1 MKVKL
6 FVAGLLLSMANGYAQ
21 KGIEDGSR
29 FGHGEDS
36 VRCVQSLNQL
46 SVDIKSENYPDA
58 EKAFDIVYSECP
70 GCSQNFYLQYGP
82 RLFAWKMRNE
92 KDSVKR
98 ADILNKWMALYDT
111 QIKYYGTSP
120 RFPEGWIIGEK
131 SKVYF
136 NHINRGDIKAVKQ
149 AYEWYTKSMELQKER
164 TDLSVLVG
172 VMETSDLILK
182 KDATHKEQFMKD
194 FMAISFSL
202 DEMEKAESKGEAGP
216 GGPGGPDG
224 IKPDQEKDKPGDMNP
239 NRDQNRPEGMNP
251 NRGNRKLEALAE
263 AKGYINQL
271 FATSSAAS
279 CETLTEIYGPQVE
292 ANKANGE
299 FLSQVIRLLK
309 RCKCTES
316 DLYLKVATYMHKIK
330 PTAES
335 AQGMAQ
341 QALKSKDFE
350 KAISYFKEAMSM
362 EANNADKAEDAYSIA
377 LLYAENKQ
385 YSQSRDFARQ
395 SIGFARNY
403 GKSYILIGQL
413 YAMSAKGIYPDDP
426 VMQRTV
432 YYVAYDKMVEA
443 KQADPSCAADADKWI
458 SEYRQQFPSKDDVFM
473 HPELEAGKAITIGGW
488 IQERTTVR

>member
-1 MKVKL
+1 
-6 FVAGLLLSMANGYAQ
+6 
-21 KGIEDGSR
+21 
-29 FGHGEDS
+29 
-36 VRCVQSLNQL
+36 
-46 SVDIKSENYPDA
+46 
-58 EKAFDIVYSECP
+58 
-70 GCSQNFYLQYGP
+70 
-82 RLFAWKMRNE
+82 
-92 KDSVKR
+92 
-98 ADILNKWMALYDT
+98 
-111 QIKYYGTSP
+111 
-120 RFPEGWIIGEK
+120 
-131 SKVYF
+131 
-136 NHINRGDIKAVKQ
+136 
-149 AYEWYTKSMELQKER
+149 MELQKER

-172 VMETSDLILK
+172 IMETSDLILK

-194 FMAISFSL
+194 FMAVSTSL

-216 GGPGGPDG
+216 DGPGNMNPNR
-224 IKPDQEKDKPGDMNP
+224 DQDKPGDMNP
-239 NRDQNRPEGMNP
+239 NRGQDRPEGVNSNRGQDRPEGMNP
-251 NRGNRKLEALAE
+251 NRGNSKLEELDR
-263 AKGYINQL
+263 AKGFINQI

-279 CETLTEIYGPQVE
+279 CETLAEIYGPQVE
-292 ANKANGE
+292 ANKTNGE

-316 DLYLKVATYMHKIK
+316 DLYLQIATYMFKIK

-350 KAISYFKEAMSM
+350 SAISYLKSAMSM
-362 EANNADKAEDAYSIA
+362 EVSNVDKAEDAHSIA
-377 LLYAENKQ
+377 LLYAQNKQ

-395 SIGFARNY
+395 AIGFARNY

-413 YAMSAKGIYPDDP
+413 YAMSAQGIYPDDP

-443 KQADPSCAADADKWI
+443 KQADPSCAAEADKWM

-473 HPELEAGKAITIGGW
+473 HPELEAGKSITIGGW

>member
-6 FVAGLLLSMANGYAQ
+6 FAAGLLLSMANGYAQ

-36 VRCVQSLNQL
+36 IRCVQSLNQL

-58 EKAFDIVYSECP
+58 EKLFNIIYSECP

-82 RLFAWKMRNE
+82 RLFNWKMKNE
-92 KDSVKR
+92 KDSLKR
-98 ADILNKWMALYDT
+98 KEILNQWVAMYDN
-111 QIKYYGTSP
+111 QVKYYGESP
-120 RFPEGWIIGEK
+120 KFPEGWIIGEK
-131 SKVYF
+131 AKVYF
-136 NHINRGDIKAVKQ
+136 NHISHADFKGTKQ
-149 AYEWYTKSMELQKER
+149 AYEWFKKSMELQKER
-164 TDLSVLVG
+164 TDLAVLVG
-172 VMETSDLILK
+172 VMQTSDLILK
-182 KDATHKEQFMKD
+182 NEATHKEQFMKD
-194 FMAISFSL
+194 FMAVSSIF
-202 DEMEKAESKGEAGP
+202 DEIEKAEGAGEAGP
-216 GGPGGPDG
+216 GGPGSPDG
-224 IKPDQEKDKPGDMNP
+224 VKPDQGKDKPGDMKP
-239 NRDQNRPEGMNP
+239 NQGPEKPDGMNP

-263 AKGYINQL
+263 AKGFINQL

-292 ANKANGE
+292 ANKTNGE

-316 DLYLKVATYMHKIK
+316 ELYLQVSTYMFKIK

-341 QALKSKDFE
+341 QALKNKDFE
-350 KAISYFKEAMSM
+350 TAISYFKQAMSM
-362 EANNADKAEDAYSIA
+362 EANNADKAEDAHSIA
-377 LLYAENKQ
+377 LLYAQNKQ
-385 YSQSRDFARQ
+385 YAQSRDFARQ
-395 SIGFARNY
+395 AIGFARNY

-432 YYVAYDKMVEA
+432 YYAAFDKMVEA
-443 KQADPSCAADADKWI
+443 KQADPGCAAEADKWI

-473 HPELEAGKAITIGGW
+473 HPELEPGKAITIGGW